1 MAEPLLPEG
10 HPIPWDQLRP
20 YEQQQGGYWL
30 YPDGRDVF
38 GNDKIWVKSPNP
50 DTVGTYAALPKD
62 QFIVQVEDTDG
73 WTQLSGPYNSLK
85 EAEDRM
91 ASSRERG
98 RDWKMRVVRARTTYV
113 VIA

>member
-1 MAEPLLPEG
+1 MTDQPLPDG
-10 HPIPWDQLRP
+10 HPIPWDRLVS
-20 YEQQQGGYWL
+20 YEQDQGGYWL
-30 YPDGRDVF
+30 HDRG
-38 GNDKIWVKSPNP
+38 DKVWVKVERP
-50 DTVGTYAALPKD
+50 DQTGTYAALPKD

-73 WTQLSGPYNSLK
+73 WTQLSGPYSSLK

-113 VIA
+113 VVA